1 MVVANQTVELLV
13 IVWWESWVWQSNL
26 PQCMISVDDL
36 MKQTVSKAGVAPGKV
51 EGFFS
56 AHGHP
61 WKLFS

>member
-13 IVWWESWVWQSNL
+13 IVWWESWVWQINL
-26 PQCMISVDDL
+26 PQYMISVDDL
-36 MKQTVSKAGVAPGKV
+36 MKQSVSKAPGKV

-61 WKLFS
+61 WKIFS